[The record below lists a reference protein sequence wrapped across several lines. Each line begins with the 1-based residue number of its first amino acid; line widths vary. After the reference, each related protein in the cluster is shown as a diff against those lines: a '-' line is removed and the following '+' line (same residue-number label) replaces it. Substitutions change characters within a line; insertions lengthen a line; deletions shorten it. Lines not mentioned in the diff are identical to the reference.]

1 MGFCH
6 WQPGQVC
13 FFSSTEASVPVPGAG
28 PDCHA
33 PRLAAPGPD
42 RSTGVLGSWSQGRRR
57 SQLPEGHGR
66 RGYPP
71 GKVRRGCQ
79 LAPQVH
85 GHGRCPDGYGW
96 GGVGQGGCNSRGWT
110 WAVYIPGF
118 SLDHPFRIFL
128 CLASLWDLCS
138 LALPS
143 DFNQG
148 LCK

>member
-1 MGFCH
+1 M
-6 WQPGQVC
+6 C

-28 PDCHA
+28 PDCRA

-57 SQLPEGHGR
+57 RQLPEGHGR
-66 RGYPP
+66 HGYPP

-96 GGVGQGGCNSRGWT
+96 EGWDRVGATAGMDLGC
-110 WAVYIPGF
+110 
-118 SLDHPFRIFL
+118 LHP
-128 CLASLWDLCS
+128 WVQ
-138 LALPS
+138 P
-143 DFNQG
+143 
-148 LCK
+148 